1 MTVQDL
7 VTKSLQL
14 IGVVASG
21 ETPAT
26 SESNDAFDAL
36 NLIIA
41 NWNAQQLP
49 LYSVSVQTV
58 TMTGAASYA
67 LSTRVSRIKSAQVV
81 SSIGTT
87 QAPNLIDAAG
97 WAGVTDKAR
106 TGVFAEVLYC
116 DYAFPSATVWLSPK
130 PTAGTLEVFS
140 YTPLT
145 AFGSL
150 GATITLPPGYE
161 RALRYALAIE
171 LAPEYGRP
179 LGPEILVP
187 AQEAKGAITGLNA
200 VVLGEMQPASA
211 ATAQP
216 AA

>member
-7 VTKSLQL
+7 VNKSLQL
-14 IGVVASG
+14 IGVLAAG

-26 SESNDAFDAL
+26 AESDDAFAIL
-36 NLIIA
+36 NTIVS
-41 NWNAQQLP
+41 NWTAQQLP

-58 TMTGAASYA
+58 TLTGAASYA
-67 LSTRVSRIKSAQVV
+67 LSTRVSRIKSAQVLAAN
-81 SSIGTT
+81 GTART
-87 QAPNLIDAAG
+87 PDLIDAAR
-97 WAGVTDKAR
+97 WASVADKTR

-116 DYAFPSATVWLSPK
+116 DYGFPSATVYLSPK
-130 PTAGTLEVFS
+130 PAAGTLEVFS

-171 LAPEYGRP
+171 LAPEYGRAV
-179 LGPEILVP
+179 GPEILGP
-187 AQEAKGAITGLNA
+187 AQEAKSAITGLNA
-200 VVLGEMQPASA
+200 VVLGEVVPGAAS
-211 ATAQP
+211 TAQP